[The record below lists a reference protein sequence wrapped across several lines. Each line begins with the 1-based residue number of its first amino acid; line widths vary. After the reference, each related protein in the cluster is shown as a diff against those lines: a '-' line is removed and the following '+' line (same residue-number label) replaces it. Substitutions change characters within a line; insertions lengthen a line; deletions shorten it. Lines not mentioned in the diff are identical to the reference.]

1 MIIIM
6 RTLVLIMTAFL
17 CWKMHKNK
25 DKQGMG
31 NENMVNIRDK
41 PLRTP

>member
-6 RTLVLIMTAFL
+6 RALALIMTAFL

-25 DKQGMG
+25 DKQGVG
-31 NENMVNIRDK
+31 NENMVKIRDK
-41 PLRTP
+41 ALRTP